1 MPYAIIGGT
10 GFSRIV
16 ENQFKPELVRT
27 PYGQAKIYLGQLDGA
42 EFVFLPRH
50 GVDHTIPPHKI
61 NYRANIRALKS
72 LGVER
77 IMATFAVGSLHRGIP
92 PKAVVALDQFID
104 FTNGRESTFF
114 DGGKSGL
121 AHTEVN
127 FPYCPGLQTAVV
139 VAAKARGLEIMPKGT
154 YVCTNGP
161 RFETP
166 AEVRMYAQ
174 LGGDVVGMTGVPEA
188 PLAREL
194 EMHYGAV
201 AYSINWGAGLEEKI
215 NVVADLEG
223 IKQTVFE
230 SFVVALQTATTD
242 DCECESALMMSHPP
256 TQEEFNA

>member
-1 MPYAIIGGT
+1 LPYAIIGGT

-16 ENQFKPELVRT
+16 EDQFKSELVNT
-27 PYGQAKIYLGQLDGA
+27 PYGPAKVYTGQLDGA
-42 EFVFLPRH
+42 DFVFLPRH
-50 GVDHTIPPHKI
+50 GIDHTIPPHKI
-61 NYRANIRALKS
+61 NYRANIRALKN

-104 FTNGRESTFF
+104 FTHGRAFTFF

-121 AHTEVN
+121 AHIEVN
-127 FPYCPGLQTAVV
+127 QPYCTGLQAATIDAV
-139 VAAKARGLEIMPKGT
+139 KAHGLEIIPTGT

-166 AEVRMYAQ
+166 AEVGMYAQ

-201 AYSINWGAGLEEKI
+201 AYSVNWGAGLEEKI
-215 NVVADLEG
+215 NVVKDLEAV
-223 IKQTVFE
+223 KQVIFAA
-230 SFVVALQTATTD
+230 FIAALQAAETD
-242 DCECESALMMSHPP
+242 HCECEHTVMMSHPP
-256 TQEEFNA
+256 TEEEYNA